1 VAGYRHSLTPVSDTS
16 VLDRVSRESGGGG
29 QRVQH
34 AISFDANRSCA
45 SIKVIGA
52 VKGDDVVDLAR
63 SLLAHPDWH
72 GAANVLVDYRESDF
86 TELSK
91 IEMERISK
99 SIVEIANEFGGARAA
114 IVVSREVDF
123 GIVRMWEMSTG
134 DAILFAFRV
143 FRSIDE
149 ARAWIDAESSPS

>member
-1 VAGYRHSLTPVSDTS
+1 L
-16 VLDRVSRESGGGG
+16 
-29 QRVQH
+29 
-34 AISFDANRSCA
+34 
-45 SIKVIGA
+45 IKVIGA

-72 GAANVLVDYRESDF
+72 SAVNVLVDYRESDF

-91 IEMERISK
+91 IEMEQVAK
-99 SIVEIANEFGGARAA
+99 SIVEIANEFDGARAA
-114 IVVSREVDF
+114 LVVSREVDF

-134 DAILFAFRV
+134 DEIPFAFRV

-149 ARAWIDAESSPS
+149 ARAWIDAESPSS